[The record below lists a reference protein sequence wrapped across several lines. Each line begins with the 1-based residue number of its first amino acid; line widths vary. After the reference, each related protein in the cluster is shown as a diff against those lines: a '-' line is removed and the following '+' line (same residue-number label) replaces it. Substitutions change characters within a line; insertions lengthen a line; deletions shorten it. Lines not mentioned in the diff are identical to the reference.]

1 MKSSFESVI
10 LISFSNVIIKLS
22 FFDIS
27 SFSLSLNFSS
37 SFTFSLIA
45 GIEKLFSLTGIVS
58 ISISLSLKY
67 PLVALL
73 LSVSFSFFEWISSSG
88 VNLFWGSNF
97 NIDTQVTIGS
107 SIFSVN
113 FKSNFVA
120 NVLLFKN
127 VFFLV

>member
-1 MKSSFESVI
+1 MKSSFEPVI

-45 GIEKLFSLTGIVS
+45 GIEKLFSFTGIVS
-58 ISISLSLKY
+58 ISISLSLIY

-73 LSVSFSFFEWISSSG
+73 LSVSFSFFE
-88 VNLFWGSNF
+88 
-97 NIDTQVTIGS
+97 
-107 SIFSVN
+107 
-113 FKSNFVA
+113 
-120 NVLLFKN
+120 
-127 VFFLV
+127 